1 MGQELGKK
9 DQELGQKGKMG
20 QELGKKDQELG
31 QKGKMGQELGK
42 KDQEL
47 NQKGKMGQELGKK
60 DQELGQKG
68 KMGQELGKKDQELG
82 QKGKMGQELGK
93 KDQELGQKGK
103 MGQELGK
110 NDQKPDQQSQEQK
123 LKPGDI
129 GLQIANETD
138 FALSVRASLVDASER
153 VNLTKAKSVS
163 LAAHSRGMIALSPM
177 NAGKVSLAPV
187 SAQSEVSKDS
197 KILLT
202 VNRGKETR
210 RLVVGYANSAGTI
223 VLGKDLFPDAQEQQH
238 PKEPQ
243 SKNEEIENKQQ
254 KEVSSSNAQTI
265 YIINQTGIPLTYDA
279 ILKPTSFDPLQGE
292 LKPGANAL
300 RFSSKKALRPIS
312 KEKIGLTI
320 QMKYNL
326 PGSPAVT
333 FKKEALDL
341 ESNPTVVINKAIMG
355 EPTDPAAA
363 MKKPK

>member
-1 MGQELGKK
+1 MLFLFIAGLLPAVADDYTGPAGQIPQQDIENDELNQPPDHKPQVPDQMGQKGQELGKK
-9 DQELGQKGKMG
+9 DQELNQKGPKGQEIGQKGKMG
-20 QELGKKDQELG
+20 QELGKKDQ
-31 QKGKMGQELGK
+31 
-42 KDQEL
+42 
-47 NQKGKMGQELGKK
+47 
-60 DQELGQKG
+60 
-68 KMGQELGKKDQELG
+68 
-82 QKGKMGQELGK
+82 
-93 KDQELGQKGK
+93 
-103 MGQELGK
+103 
-110 NDQKPDQQSQEQK
+110 KPDQQSQEQK
-123 LKPGDI
+123 LKAGDI

-202 VNRGKETR
+202 INRGKETR

-254 KEVSSSNAQTI
+254 KEVSSSNAQTV

-300 RFSSKKALRPIS
+300 KFSSKKALRPIS

-333 FKKEALDL
+333 LKKEALDL

-355 EPTDPAAA
+355 EPIDQAEP
-363 MKKPK
+363 MKKSN